1 MICYCNDAMARNDRP
16 IALCL
21 SFCRLKKRGKTERK
35 RECDAITKELFTG
48 NRENIVYLNGKGIVI
63 IFVEIPIMIAK
74 IVYFIQSV
82 PPVEFTCLLTILFRH
97 DKGKLI
103 EGNMRK
109 DT

>member
-1 MICYCNDAMARNDRP
+1 
-16 IALCL
+16 
-21 SFCRLKKRGKTERK
+21 
-35 RECDAITKELFTG
+35 
-48 NRENIVYLNGKGIVI
+48 
-63 IFVEIPIMIAK
+63 MIAK

-97 DKGKLI
+97 GKGKLI